1 MNQTNQTNQTN
12 PTIDPTRDNSS
23 QVWEE
28 SGAMVYVAL
37 TVATLSAVIMCCVW
51 FIKQRM
57 NNGYGSLDGETPEE
71 EVELRKST
79 TPVQE
84 EEECESKSSRD
95 VFTLEGSES
104 GSDESVD
111 LGFSDEPQ
119 EQYKDNP
126 ENVEAV

>member
-1 MNQTNQTNQTN
+1 MNQTNQTNSTIG
-12 PTIDPTRDNSS
+12 PTSIDNSS

-57 NNGYGSLDGETPEE
+57 NNGYGSLDGERPEE

-79 TPVQE
+79 TSVQE
-84 EEECESKSSRD
+84 DEEGESKSSRD